1 MIFSVSS
8 GLLLAESS
16 LHESPIAA
24 VLLAIIV
31 IIIAARIGGS
41 VFESWGQPAV
51 LGELVVGVLLGN
63 LTLLGITNLEFLR
76 VSWTHQTILDLSDAK
91 HCAGV
96 AVDAFARLGVLLLMF
111 QAGLENSITR
121 MRRVGLTALSVAVL
135 GVVAPFTLSWGCAW
149 LLLPEGGWKLHV
161 FIAAALCATSVGI
174 TARVFADLN
183 LSSSSESQ
191 IVLGA
196 AVIDD
201 VLGLIVLSVVQGMIL
216 ATGSTGAEFGAQD
229 MIMIMVQAGGFLS
242 FAILVGPWF
251 SRRIFRAAS
260 VLHGRGLLLCTALA
274 ICFGFAWM
282 AGYAGLAPL
291 VGAFA
296 AGLVLESAQYSELS
310 ARNDQPLHELLRPI
324 ADFIVPVFFV
334 MTGFRVDL
342 ASFANLGVIGL
353 AVILTGIAVLGKLA
367 CALGVSMPG
376 TNRIAIGF
384 GMIPRGEVGLIFAS
398 IGLALNVNGLPL
410 FNSSVYSALVATMM
424 LTTLAAPP
432 LLKWSLQ
439 QSQPIDPADL
449 THSDP

>member
-1 MIFSVSS
+1 V
-8 GLLLAESS
+8 LVAESS

-41 VFESWGQPAV
+41 IFESWGQPSV

-63 LTLLGITNLEFLR
+63 LTLFGITNLEFLR
-76 VSWTHQTILDLSDAK
+76 VGWTHRAILDLSDAK

-121 MRRVGLTALSVAVL
+121 MRQVGLIALSVAVL
-135 GVVAPFTLSWGCAW
+135 GVIAPFILGWGSAW
-149 LLLPEGGWKLHV
+149 LLLPEGGWELHV

-183 LSSSSESQ
+183 LSSSTESQ

-201 VLGLIVLSVVQGMIL
+201 VLGLLVLSVVQGVIL
-216 ATGSTGAEFGAQD
+216 STGTTGSEFGAKD
-229 MIMIMVQAGGFLS
+229 VIVIIAQAGGFLAL
-242 FAILVGPWF
+242 AILIGPWL
-251 SRRIFRAAS
+251 SRRFFRAAS

-274 ICFGFAWM
+274 ICFAFAWM

-296 AGLVLESAQYSELS
+296 AGLVLESAQYRELS

-342 ASFANLGVIGL
+342 TSFASLEVLGL
-353 AVILTGIAVLGKLA
+353 AVILTCIAMLGKLA
-367 CALGVSMPG
+367 CALGVSKPG

-410 FNSSVYSALVATMM
+410 LSSSVYSALVATVMF
-424 LTTLAAPP
+424 TTLAAPP

-439 QSQPIDPADL
+439 RNQQITSADAQN
-449 THSDP
+449 H